1 MSQTATTASRSRSAL
16 GLLAQLLVTRGRN
29 RADLCYE
36 FMGTRNCPT
45 TDCTYL
51 NLGYWRDTI
60 DYRTAAQALVDLLGD
75 AARITAGDIVVDAG
89 CGFGDQDLRLAQ
101 TRNPARIV
109 AINITALQIAHA
121 RAHNADPRIDYV
133 HGSATD
139 LPLPSASVDKVVSL
153 EAAFHFDT
161 RESFLREAFRVL
173 RPGGRIAVIDLLPR
187 EVDGKVN
194 TGGLRGSLERW
205 ASQVPTA
212 NVYGVTR
219 YGEILRETGFVDCGI
234 RSIYQDVVPGYLVFM
249 HRLVN
254 DPTEAQRLHPM
265 IRQAMRHSG
274 NPFASSDY
282 ILVTAEKPPAS

>member
-1 MSQTATTASRSRSAL
+1 MSQTASTSATSRSAL
-16 GLLAQLLVTRGRN
+16 GLLARLLTVRGRN

-51 NLGYWRDTI
+51 NLGYWVGTT
-60 DYRTAAQALVDLLGD
+60 DYRTAAEAMVDLLGD
-75 AARITAGDIVVDAG
+75 AAGIGEGDIVVDAG

-101 TRNPARIV
+101 TRNPARIS
-109 AINITALQIAHA
+109 AINITELQIQHA
-121 RAHNADPRIDYV
+121 RTHNADPRIEYV

-139 LPLPSASVDKVVSL
+139 LPFPPASIDRVISL

-161 RESFLREAFRVL
+161 REAFLREAFRVL

-187 EVDGKVN
+187 EINGKVD
-194 TGGLRGSLERW
+194 TGGIRGSLERW
-205 ASQVPTA
+205 ASQVPPA

-219 YGEILRETGFVDCGI
+219 YREILREIGFDPSEI
-234 RSIYQDVVPGYLVFM
+234 RSIYQEVVPGYLAFM
-249 HRLVN
+249 HKLVN
-254 DPTEAQRLHPM
+254 DPKEAQRLHPM

-274 NPFASSDY
+274 NPFATSDY
-282 ILVTAEKPPAS
+282 ILVTAAKPPAS